1 MRKPFYSDE
10 QLISRYINGDESSLI
25 TLVKRYQTRLF
36 SYICYLVKDRTV
48 AEDIFQ
54 DVFLKVIIQLK
65 TKKYNEE
72 GKFYQWIVRISRNMV
87 IDYFRNSNKNPT
99 VTDTAGNDIL
109 SYIRIP
115 DTNREDEIIEEEIQF
130 MLKKMINALPH
141 EQREVLILRHY
152 ANMPFK
158 DIAELT
164 HVSINTAL
172 GRMRYALIN
181 LRKMMI
187 THNIQ
192 LSV

>member
-115 DTNREDEIIEEEIQF
+115 DTNREDEIIEDEIQY

-152 ANMPFK
+152 ANMSFK